1 MTNPDYE
8 KGVRTLILLSEQ
20 AIKRMSL
27 RKRSLPQNRIIID
40 LVAELKQE
48 NLLRFNNHG

>member
-1 MTNPDYE
+1 MTNVDYE
-8 KGVRTLILLSEQ
+8 KGVKTLILLSDQ

-27 RKRSLPQNRIIID
+27 RKRLLPQNRVLID

-48 NLLRFNNHG
+48 NLQRLNHG